1 MNCRNLKTVNGGKQL
16 EKVKDRAFMNCP
28 LSQVEIPATVEEIGL
43 GAYAISGGTDTAVF
57 TGNELPVLS
66 VEQSARRLANQEYRT
81 LERQLEA
88 LEDKLGDAEDELE
101 YIYGIDD

>member
-1 MNCRNLKTVNGGKQL
+1 MEEEKIDDLLDQHEDEL
-16 EKVKDRAFMNCP
+16 EYLHR
-28 LSQVEIPATVEEIGL
+28 
-43 GAYAISGGTDTAVF
+43 TDV
-57 TGNELPVLS
+57 
-66 VEQSARRLANQEYRT
+66 LANQEYRT